1 MIKRCPFCAGELIAN
16 PNQEMFLEKDYVCCA
31 NKKCVSNGYPMTIK
45 MLDEISFLKYRAEN
59 AEWAVQCALEHAPS
73 YFWEMPASSTGK
85 YHPAYTLGA
94 GGLVRHTKAAVR
106 IADAL
111 LRLEMY
117 APLAARKDEIIAAL
131 ILHDS
136 VKKGASGGQYTT
148 IEHPLAAADHF
159 QRIAQGLKY
168 KGDIEFICGLIRA
181 HMGQWNKDFDGN
193 DVLPKPTTPH
203 QQFVHLCDYL
213 ASRKFITITEDSGA
227 PLK

>member
-1 MIKRCPFCAGELIAN
+1 MGVF
-16 PNQEMFLEKDYVCCA
+16 DYVRREQPA
-31 NKKCVSNGYPMTIK
+31 AQPQAQQNTESGADVFSRELVLI
-45 MLDEISFLKYRAEN
+45 DN
-59 AEWAVQCALEHAPS
+59 ADLREAVQCALEHAPS

-159 QRIAQGLKY
+159 QRIAQGLEY

-193 DVLPKPTTPH
+193 DVLPKPITPH